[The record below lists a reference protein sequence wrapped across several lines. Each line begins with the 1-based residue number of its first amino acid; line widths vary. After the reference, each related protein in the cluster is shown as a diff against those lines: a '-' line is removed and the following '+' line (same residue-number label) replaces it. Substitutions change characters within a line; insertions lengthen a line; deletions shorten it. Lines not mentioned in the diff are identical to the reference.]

1 MVGTPDTAPLRL
13 LTGRLPGGVDVYL
26 LGPDGGI
33 VLADREGVRELGPER
48 DFLRFIDDGQF
59 AHYLVGDAAT
69 SPERPSN
76 ATVKLG
82 VVGPRSAF
90 TPHAHGGEHFVLSL
104 GYAACGLYDAVR
116 GEVTEVPL
124 TPGMM
129 IRIPEMMPHS
139 FANRGAAPLTILAAN
154 TGYGIDHEDYAITA
168 REAERRAKGSSP
180 SSSSSSSSNSSVPSG
195 SSGGDEPATP
205 LTTVTCAGT
214 DYRALAAELRAIE
227 DAQRI
232 RGIGGTTV
240 RERLAARLRR
250 VASMLEGPR

>member
-1 MVGTPDTAPLRL
+1 MSSMRRDHQPWVGGPETLGTAGPRRLRHL
-13 LTGRLPGGVDVYL
+13 AGRLPSGVELYGL
-26 LGPDGGI
+26 LPGGGI
-33 VLADREGVRELGPER
+33 AFADRDGARELGPER

-104 GYAACGLYDAVR
+104 GHAGCGLYDAER
-116 GEVTEVPL
+116 GEVTEIPL
-124 TPGMM
+124 VPGMM

-168 REAERRAKGSSP
+168 AEAQRRSAAPAPAGGTLGT
-180 SSSSSSSSNSSVPSG
+180 VPRA
-195 SSGGDEPATP
+195 D
-205 LTTVTCAGT
+205 T
-214 DYRALAAELRAIE
+214 DFAALAAALRAIE
-227 DAQRI
+227 GAQRL
-232 RGIGGTTV
+232 RGTGATTV
-240 RERLAARLRR
+240 RERLATRLRR
-250 VASMLEGPR
+250 IASALEVPR

>member
-1 MVGTPDTAPLRL
+1 MAKRSVRAQDRIPDDIPSGVL
-13 LTGRLPGGVDVYL
+13 GDLPGGVELYHL
-26 LGPDGGI
+26 RPDGEI
-33 VLADREGVRELGPER
+33 LLADRDGRRELGPER
-48 DFLRFIDDGQF
+48 EFLRFIDDGQF

-104 GYAACGLYDAVR
+104 GHAACGLYDKAR
-116 GEVTEVPL
+116 GRVTDIPL
-124 TPGMM
+124 TPGML

-139 FANRGAAPLTILAAN
+139 FANRSESPLTILAAN

-168 REAERRAKGSSP
+168 AEAERRARTPVAGPVGRTGTATGVLTGDRAPAAGSR
-180 SSSSSSSSNSSVPSG
+180 
-195 SSGGDEPATP
+195 
-205 LTTVTCAGT
+205 T
-214 DYRALAAELRAIE
+214 DYEALAAALRDIE
-227 DAQRI
+227 HAQRVH
-232 RGIGGTTV
+232 GIAATSV

-250 VASMLEGPR
+250 VAAALEVPR

>member
-1 MVGTPDTAPLRL
+1 MAARPYDRTPGPREIPEDLPNHA
-13 LTGRLPGGVDVYL
+13 GRGLPGGVELYHL
-26 LGPDGGI
+26 RPDGGI
-33 VLADREGVRELGPER
+33 VLADREGSRELGPER

-59 AHYLVGDAAT
+59 AHYLVGDAGT

-104 GYAACGLYDAVR
+104 GHAACGLHDPDR
-116 GEVTEVPL
+116 GRVTEVL
-124 TPGMM
+124 LAPGML

-139 FANRGAAPLTILAAN
+139 FANRGDAPLTILAAN

-168 REAERRAKGSSP
+168 AEAEQRAAASALLPG
-180 SSSSSSSSNSSVPSG
+180 
-195 SSGGDEPATP
+195 PAGRGAPAIAT
-205 LTTVTCAGT
+205 AT
-214 DYRALAAELRAIE
+214 DYRVLAAALRDIE
-227 DAQRI
+227 RAQRVH
-232 RGIGGTTV
+232 GISGTTV

-250 VASMLEGPR
+250 VATALEVRR